1 MKELLDWFSVER
13 LEEIIERA
21 EFWGHGAGYTPCEVI
36 VLARIALAVKQAKP
50 VCWAYTRDL
59 PDLRKGHGVR
69 IHGWGPN
76 RRMMATPYQVQNSSP
91 LYEVPPVEALPQPIT
106 VDLKDVDVDA
116 VKQAFAKGMDR
127 YSGAMLAIAGR
138 EDDPALQN
146 FRTAME
152 GIGHIRRTLEETFGG
167 LYGTHVDPD
176 VLVECKEICDAI
188 CDAYRNAGN
197 SPVIPDG
204 WIPVSER
211 MPEVGDIVLTAMG
224 GVVNV
229 GEMECSAAN
238 CRFFTSV
245 ISGRELPATHWMP
258 LPAAPEAGA

>member
-127 YSGAMLAIAGR
+127 YSGAMLAIAA
-138 EDDPALQN
+138 PAPQPVAVPDLSSLKRYDLDMSDCDSCGQDCG
-146 FRTAME
+146 ADMSE
-152 GIGHIRRTLEETFGG
+152 
-167 LYGTHVDPD
+167 DPD
-176 VLVECKEICDAI
+176 GDYVLFADV
-188 CDAYRNAGN
+188 
-197 SPVIPDG
+197 
-204 WIPVSER
+204 VSL
-211 MPEVGDIVLTAMG
+211 LT
-224 GVVNV
+224 
-229 GEMECSAAN
+229 S
-238 CRFFTSV
+238 
-245 ISGRELPATHWMP
+245 
-258 LPAAPEAGA
+258 APESGQ

>member
-1 MKELLDWFSVER
+1 MKELLDRFSVER
-13 LEEIIERA
+13 LEEIIGRA

-36 VLARIALAVKQAKP
+36 ALARIALAVKQAEP

-127 YSGAMLAIAGR
+127 YSGAMLTIAA
-138 EDDPALQN
+138 PAPQPVAVPDLSSLKRYDLDQSDCDSCGQDCG
-146 FRTAME
+146 ADMS
-152 GIGHIRRTLEETFGG
+152 EE
-167 LYGTHVDPD
+167 
-176 VLVECKEICDAI
+176 
-188 CDAYRNAGN
+188 
-197 SPVIPDG
+197 PDG
-204 WIPVSER
+204 DYVLFADVVSL
-211 MPEVGDIVLTAMG
+211 LT
-224 GVVNV
+224 
-229 GEMECSAAN
+229 S
-238 CRFFTSV
+238 
-245 ISGRELPATHWMP
+245 
-258 LPAAPEAGA
+258 APENAD

>member
-91 LYEVPPVEALPQPIT
+91 LYEVPQPAPDNT
-106 VDLKDVDVDA
+106 
-116 VKQAFAKGMDR
+116 
-127 YSGAMLAIAGR
+127 
-138 EDDPALQN
+138 ALQN
-146 FRTAME
+146 FRAAME

-167 LYGTHVDPD
+167 LHGTHVDPD